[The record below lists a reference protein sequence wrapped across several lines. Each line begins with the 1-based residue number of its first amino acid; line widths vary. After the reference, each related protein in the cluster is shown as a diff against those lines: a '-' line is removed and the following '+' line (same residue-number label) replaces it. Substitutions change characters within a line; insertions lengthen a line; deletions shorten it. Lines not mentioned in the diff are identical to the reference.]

1 MKKMILLNG
10 GKGAGK
16 TDISN
21 YLNELWLLP
30 DARCKDHLYVLTQ
43 KFFNISPEEF
53 FEIYEDREL
62 KETPMD
68 RFAVTWKSY
77 NKICSVIPN
86 FTRAMNDD
94 QMYPLSIREA
104 MIYVSEIVCKP
115 TFGRDYFGRIRV
127 ESMTVDGTYI
137 DDSAGFWEE
146 LPPLI
151 KEIGQE
157 NIILLRIKGRG
168 DFTGDSRSFIPDGVI
183 DNTVDIENDED
194 LYGLFLRAEEA
205 VKDFIEE

>member
-1 MKKMILLNG
+1 MKKIILLNG
-10 GKGAGK
+10 GRGAGK

-21 YLNELWLLP
+21 HLNELWLLP

-53 FEIYEDREL
+53 FEIYENREL

-77 NKICSVIPN
+77 NKLCSVIPN
-86 FTRAMNDD
+86 FTRAMNDH

-157 NIILLRIKGRG
+157 NIILLRIRGRG
-168 DFTGDSRSFIPDGVI
+168 DFEGDSRSFISDGVI
-183 DNTVDIENDED
+183 DNTKNIRNDTTLDD
-194 LYGLFLRAEEA
+194 LFSRVRECVYN
-205 VKDFIEE
+205 FIEG